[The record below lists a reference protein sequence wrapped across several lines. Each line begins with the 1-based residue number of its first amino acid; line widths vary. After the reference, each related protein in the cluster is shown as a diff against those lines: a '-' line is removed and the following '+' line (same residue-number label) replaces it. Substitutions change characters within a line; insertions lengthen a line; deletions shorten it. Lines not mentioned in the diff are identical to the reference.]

1 MPFYYIKKYL
11 ISYNIKIMNNVQKKK
26 ELQILKKSQTQSLW
40 FWVLVLCISVV
51 TLLFFAYLG
60 AIFKNQYV
68 DKYLFGNDLILAIL
82 IGIIIGLFL
91 LLFAFI
97 FLNIFKRLHIRDYF
111 QYYAYVNSLR
121 NNSSLMLIKD
131 KRMES
136 IYSMKSMMSRNQ
148 FIDFVAN
155 ILEYLPQSIEYKNL
169 ANEIEKDFALHGFQE
184 VNYKSLKSNCIHRA
198 LIFNFLIPV
207 SIVTFLIV
215 IMVFLPLNETEDA
228 YTISAISRILLII
241 SSIIIVVNFSI
252 FVYEIVMLK
261 RIKNIESFNNHFFFS
276 FNMYRF
282 KLLSSASVKIN

>member
-1 MPFYYIKKYL
+1 
-11 ISYNIKIMNNVQKKK
+11 MNNVQKKK

-121 NNSSLMLIKD
+121 NNSCKNYFDTFQGIEINLQNFYC
-131 KRMES
+131 E
-136 IYSMKSMMSRNQ
+136 MSNK
-148 FIDFVAN
+148 
-155 ILEYLPQSIEYKNL
+155 LT
-169 ANEIEKDFALHGFQE
+169 H
-184 VNYKSLKSNCIHRA
+184 LK
-198 LIFNFLIPV
+198 V
-207 SIVTFLIV
+207 
-215 IMVFLPLNETEDA
+215 
-228 YTISAISRILLII
+228 
-241 SSIIIVVNFSI
+241 
-252 FVYEIVMLK
+252 
-261 RIKNIESFNNHFFFS
+261 
-276 FNMYRF
+276 
-282 KLLSSASVKIN
+282 

>member
-40 FWVLVLCISVV
+40 FWVLVLCISIV

-184 VNYKSLKSNCIHRA
+184 VNYKSLKSNCINRA
-198 LIFNFLIPV
+198 LLFNFLIPV

-228 YTISAISRILLII
+228 YTISAISRVLLII

>member
-155 ILEYLPQSIEYKNL
+155 ILEYLPQSIEYKN
-169 ANEIEKDFALHGFQE
+169 
-184 VNYKSLKSNCIHRA
+184 
-198 LIFNFLIPV
+198 
-207 SIVTFLIV
+207 
-215 IMVFLPLNETEDA
+215 
-228 YTISAISRILLII
+228 
-241 SSIIIVVNFSI
+241 
-252 FVYEIVMLK
+252 
-261 RIKNIESFNNHFFFS
+261 
-276 FNMYRF
+276 
-282 KLLSSASVKIN
+282 